1 MPFLMPPVVLFDL
14 DDTIVS
20 FDQHGIPAWREVCDA
35 LAASC
40 GRDGTVIFNEIQ
52 RVADAYWSDP
62 ERHRLGRLK
71 LDETRR
77 DLVRTAFRSL
87 ALDEA
92 LADQTTEVYIA
103 LREKRIDLFPGAR
116 ETLSALS
123 RRRRL
128 ALVTNGES
136 RKQRAKI
143 ERFDLQ
149 PFFERIFVEEEV
161 GLGKPDPR
169 VYTHI
174 LREMDISAADCCMV
188 GDNLEWDV
196 AAPQSLGIFA
206 VWNDWRRQGL
216 PSESTVKPDRIVH
229 GIAELAEE

>member
-1 MPFLMPPVVLFDL
+1 MPPVILFDL

-20 FDQHGIPAWREVCDA
+20 FDQHGTPAWREVCDA
-35 LAASC
+35 MAASY
-40 GRDGTVIFNEIQ
+40 GRDGSVIFNEIQ
-52 RVADAYWSDP
+52 RVSDAYWSDP

-77 DLVRTAFRSL
+77 ALVRTAFRNL
-87 ALDEA
+87 GLDEA
-92 LADQTTEVYIA
+92 LADRTTEVYIA

-123 RRRRL
+123 RSRRL

-161 GLGKPDPR
+161 GLGKPDPG
-169 VYTHI
+169 VYAHI
-174 LREMDISAADCCMV
+174 LREMDIAAADCCMV

-216 PSESTVKPDRIVH
+216 PSESSVKPDRIVH
-229 GIAELAEE
+229 SIAELAEE